1 MTSTGRRAAIDPLA
15 IGILVVCC
23 ALWGLGQVA
32 VKVGLQSFP
41 PLWQAGLRSLAATA
55 LVVAWSL
62 WRGIALFRRD
72 GTLGA
77 GLLAGLLFAGEFACI
92 YAGLQFT
99 SASRLTVF
107 LYLSPFVVALGMP
120 FIAPGE
126 CLSRSQWAGLA
137 VAFAGVALAFSEG
150 WTRPSAGPL
159 QWLGDLLG
167 IAAAVLWGATTLA
180 IRATRLATVAPEKTL
195 AYQLAVSGLTLVAL
209 ALLSGE
215 RWPDGLETLPMAALA
230 YQVIVIAF
238 ATYLAWFWL
247 IAHYPATRLASFTLL
262 TPVAGLLFGVL
273 LLDEALTPQLL
284 LALAGVCL
292 GIWRV
297 NRR

>member
-1 MTSTGRRAAIDPLA
+1 M
-15 IGILVVCC
+15 
-23 ALWGLGQVA
+23 
-32 VKVGLQSFP
+32 
-41 PLWQAGLRSLAATA
+41 
-55 LVVAWSL
+55 
-62 WRGIALFRRD
+62 
-72 GTLGA
+72 
-77 GLLAGLLFAGEFACI
+77 
-92 YAGLQFT
+92 
-99 SASRLTVF
+99 
-107 LYLSPFVVALGMP
+107 
-120 FIAPGE
+120 
-126 CLSRSQWAGLA
+126 
-137 VAFAGVALAFSEG
+137 
-150 WTRPSAGPL
+150 

-284 LALAGVCL
+284 LALAGAFWLVRSL
-292 GIWRV
+292 TMQKPPSRTGPAIRS
-297 NRR
+297 REPDQSPQDDGGGGH